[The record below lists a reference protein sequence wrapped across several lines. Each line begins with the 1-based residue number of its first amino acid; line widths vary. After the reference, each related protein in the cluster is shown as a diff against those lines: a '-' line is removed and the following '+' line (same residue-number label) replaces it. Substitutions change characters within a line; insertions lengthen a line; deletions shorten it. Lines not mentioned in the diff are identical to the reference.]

1 MRNPIRPSSIR
12 TFTAEPM
19 SQVAA
24 IVAYLALAGAVAS
37 WIAGAWFY
45 AATVRD
51 LSERPGRVNWFT
63 VAAWPFALGR
73 LKGAPPPRTVRVNK
87 ALIVCLACLTVAVA
101 ATSIATNLARVSR

>member
-1 MRNPIRPSSIR
+1 MS
-12 TFTAEPM
+12 TF
-19 SQVAA
+19 AA

-51 LSERPGRVNWFT
+51 LMDRPEGPNWFM

-73 LKGAPPPRTVRVNK
+73 LKGAAAARSAQVNK
-87 ALIVCLACLTVAVA
+87 ALIVFLACLTVAAA
-101 ATSIATNLARVSR
+101 ATSVATNLARVSR

>member
-1 MRNPIRPSSIR
+1 
-12 TFTAEPM
+12 M